1 MTYVMYSLEQ
11 VEDGVVGR
19 EQPSVQV
26 LRELAEAGHPVVG
39 EPQSGAKGRALVAA
53 AASGSGTTRADDGR
67 GGQRGRSSPL
77 LALVALRLRRVPNAL
92 SSGSEEAG
100 GGALLI
106 EARCDTRQTCFLR
119 FLLFLLFWL
128 RDAVFCLSFKTHV
141 ETPFCA
147 MPVSV

>member
-92 SSGSEEAG
+92 SSGSEEEAG
-100 GGALLI
+100 DLLI
-106 EARCDTRQTCFLR
+106 EARCDTQTR
-119 FLLFLLFWL
+119 F
-128 RDAVFCLSFKTHV
+128 C
-141 ETPFCA
+141 CA
-147 MPVSV
+147 MPVSA

>member
-1 MTYVMYSLEQ
+1 MYSLEQ

-106 EARCDTRQTCFLR
+106 EARCGTQTR
-119 FLLFLLFWL
+119 
-128 RDAVFCLSFKTHV
+128 FC
-141 ETPFCA
+141 CA
-147 MPVSV
+147 MPVSA

>member
-1 MTYVMYSLEQ
+1 MYSLEQ

-53 AASGSGTTRADDGR
+53 AASGSGTTSADDGR

-92 SSGSEEAG
+92 SSGSEEEAG
-100 GGALLI
+100 DLLI